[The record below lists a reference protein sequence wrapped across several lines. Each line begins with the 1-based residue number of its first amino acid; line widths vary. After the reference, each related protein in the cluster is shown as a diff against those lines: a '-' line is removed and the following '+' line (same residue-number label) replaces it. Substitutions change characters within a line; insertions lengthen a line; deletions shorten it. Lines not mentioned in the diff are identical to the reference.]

1 MIFISGKE
9 SPKTNRRNHNSKL
22 WRDNKKWST
31 VLAGLP
37 VNVAG
42 RKFFGQSI
50 WNLIPMKENK
60 ISI

>member
-1 MIFISGKE
+1 MIFVSGKE
-9 SPKTNRRNHNSKL
+9 SPKTNRRNRNSKL

-50 WNLIPMKENK
+50 W
-60 ISI
+60 